1 MNRIWP
7 SVVVA
12 VVGSVVLA
20 AQQPPPLTE
29 QPFRI
34 VKSDPGLDELIAPD
48 ARLELMAE
56 HIGLSEGP
64 LWIREGA
71 GGYLIFSDVAANVI
85 YKRATDGALSV
96 FLERSGYTGTD
107 NLNVG
112 QQTISG
118 GRVAII
124 LIGSN
129 GLALDQE
136 GRLVITAMADR
147 AVVRLEKNGTRTLL
161 AESFE
166 GKRLNGPND
175 VVVKSNGAV
184 YFTDSINGLR
194 GGPVSPQRELTHNG
208 FYLIKE
214 GRIRYLG
221 GDRDPGGGAPNG
233 ITVSPDE
240 KYLYVT
246 AGRTVMRH
254 EIQPD
259 DTVANGRVFVQ
270 DFSDGMKTDERG
282 NLYTTTGGNGRAS
295 IRVTSAEGKELGFL
309 QLPVELKE
317 PRPRICATNVAFG
330 DADNKGLYITA
341 CSTVYRVQMKVPGTR
356 LPVRSRSSLV
366 KGIRSGH
373 DMRS

>member
-1 MNRIWP
+1 MACSI
-7 SVVVA
+7 A
-12 VVGSVVLA
+12 VT
-20 AQQPPPLTE
+20 AQQQPATPPTE

-34 VKSDPGLDELIAPD
+34 VKSDPALDELIASD
-48 ARLELMAE
+48 AKLELIAE

-64 LWIREGA
+64 LWIRDGQS
-71 GGYLIFSDVAANVI
+71 GFLVFSDVAANVI
-85 YKRATDGALSV
+85 YKRSADGTLSV
-96 FLERSGYTGTD
+96 FLERAGFTGTD

-118 GRVAII
+118 GRVAIV

-161 AESFE
+161 ADRYQ
-166 GKRLNGPND
+166 GMRLSGPND

-194 GGPVSPQRELTHNG
+194 GGASSPQRELPFNG
-208 FYLIKE
+208 FYLIKG
-214 GRIRYLG
+214 GRIVYLG
-221 GDRDPGGGAPNG
+221 GDRDQGGGAPNG
-233 ITVSPDE
+233 ITLSPDE

-246 AGRTVMRH
+246 AGRTVMRY
-254 EIQPD
+254 EIQSD
-259 DTVANGRVFVQ
+259 DTVANARVFVQ
-270 DFSDGMKTDERG
+270 DFSDGMKTDVRG
-282 NLYTTTGGNGRAS
+282 NLYTTTAVGGRAS
-295 IRVTSAEGKELGFL
+295 IRITSPEGKELGFL
-309 QLPVELKE
+309 QLPVVLKE

-330 DADNKGLYITA
+330 DDDNRGLYITA

-356 LPVRSRSSLV
+356 LATPPGTLPVT
-366 KGIRSGH
+366 G
-373 DMRS
+373 